1 MKIDMPP
8 LEPSPLLAALQQ
20 RQYRPQH
27 QVCLVIGYTWVKH
40 CDRAV
45 LFLACG
51 TAQAGR
57 VRYVG
62 RAVLDLGTR
71 QARRRFAQQLRP
83 LRLPIHPPLIASPLP
98 EGINWIAP
106 ELRVRV
112 RHHGWSEAGLLRQP
126 QAEMVIP

>member
-1 MKIDMPP
+1 MKISIPP
-8 LEPSPLLAALQQ
+8 LEPSPLLAALQH

-27 QVCLVIGYTWVKH
+27 QVCLVVGYTWVKN
-40 CDRAV
+40 CDRAM
-45 LFLACG
+45 LYLACG
-51 TAQAGR
+51 TSQAGR

-62 RAVLDLGTR
+62 RTVFDFGTR

-98 EGINWIAP
+98 DGITWIAP

-112 RHHGWSEAGLLRQP
+112 VHNGWSDGGLLRNP
-126 QAEMVIP
+126 QADTVLP